1 MTDAS
6 ADASTDGVSV
16 SHRPFVRVEGDD
28 LAFALFGGG
37 DGELQPKVRC
47 WTDTRCCCEPNR
59 SSLVVICSRAAPT
72 FLLNLAWI
80 TAGER
85 SWGRR
90 RCNERTVA
98 ERHPCYLKLRLMRF
112 HSILLSISYV
122 HALWV

>member
-47 WTDTRCCCEPNR
+47 LRTDTRCCCEPNR
-59 SSLVVICSRAAPT
+59 SSLVVICSCGLPPS
-72 FLLNLAWI
+72 F
-80 TAGER
+80 
-85 SWGRR
+85 
-90 RCNERTVA
+90 
-98 ERHPCYLKLRLMRF
+98 
-112 HSILLSISYV
+112 
-122 HALWV
+122 